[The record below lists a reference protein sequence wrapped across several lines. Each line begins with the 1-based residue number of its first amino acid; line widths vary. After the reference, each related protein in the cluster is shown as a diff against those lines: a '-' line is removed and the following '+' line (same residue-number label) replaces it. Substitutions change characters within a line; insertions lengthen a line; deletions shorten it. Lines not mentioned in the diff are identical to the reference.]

1 MGPIYHNSEMSDSWA
16 GKIPDVL
23 DRKMSWLRRNG
34 VVIFKNRGDIGPQ
47 KLYLNPN
54 NSETRKDSWKKQRSI
69 RSLLVNKEFNL
80 SELQATDYS
89 YTMTYAWQFFDNPQ
103 EYYIR
108 VAVESMDAED
118 NGNTAGII
126 EKYKFK
132 NPVWFNIVQINE
144 ARKEELRKKDRNS
157 FFAAAYSSPTKLF
170 AGNCVV
176 DWYELRNYV
185 EHLGP
190 IGDRSD
196 PLALG
201 PFEALQRVHPL
212 ITLFANGP
220 LFEDTETEFTYLT
233 EIST

>member
-1 MGPIYHNSEMSDSWA
+1 MGPIYHNSEMDNSVGASNVVE
-16 GKIPDVL
+16 P

-54 NSETRKDSWKKQRSI
+54 NSETRKDSWKRQRSI

-80 SELQATDYS
+80 SELQVNNYS
-89 YTMTYAWQFFDNPQ
+89 YTMTYEWSDDHPQ

-108 VAVESMDAED
+108 VAVDSMDAED

-132 NPVWFNIVQINE
+132 NPVWFNILQTNE
-144 ARKEELRKKDRNS
+144 AR
-157 FFAAAYSSPTKLF
+157 LF

-190 IGDRSD
+190 VGDRSD

-201 PFEALQRVHPL
+201 PFEALQRIHPL